1 MGWLKSVDDAIQ
13 ARLEALQI
21 NGAPALRTVGPLPAR
36 VRSTVAPAVLDVDKP
51 AMLYAIEQI
60 QGGNPE
66 VSARVEAI
74 LIAEGLRGASA
85 AWRGDADTTGA
96 YELAE
101 AVAGTLAETDLAG
114 TAGAWLRQQRLAHAD
129 GRIVALAQE
138 YDVPASGEA
147 ILLDGQDLVGS
158 RSIMRLAYAAGQA
171 AWQSEGFVGSEER
184 WAKWQ
189 GRGPE
194 RIVVKGTLWAQ
205 SETELAAIEQGIDDL
220 LRDDQLHSL
229 SVGAQRSW
237 QDVALVEWER
247 TAEQAQ
253 QPLLGLVGQPTR
265 LEFEQYRR

>member
-1 MGWLKSVDDAIQ
+1 VDDAIQ

-36 VRSTVAPAVLDVDKP
+36 VRSTAAPAVLDVDKP
-51 AMLYAIEQI
+51 AMLYVIEQV

-66 VSARVEAI
+66 VLARVEAI
-74 LIAEGLRGASA
+74 LIVEGLRGASA

-101 AVAGTLAETDLAG
+101 AVAGTL
-114 TAGAWLRQQRLAHAD
+114 RLAHAD

-138 YDVPASGEA
+138 YDVPTSGEA